1 LLQEETRTEAT
12 EILRGLIDEI
22 SLTPENGELRI
33 DLRGELASILKL
45 AVGSKKLATEDG
57 ELEQIKVVAGV
68 RNHLYRTVVRL
79 PK

>member
-1 LLQEETRTEAT
+1 MLQEGTRTEAT

>member
-1 LLQEETRTEAT
+1 LLQEGTRTEAT

-22 SLTPENGELRI
+22 SLTPENGKLRI

>member
-1 LLQEETRTEAT
+1 MLQEETRTEAT

>member
-22 SLTPENGELRI
+22 SLTPENGKLRI